1 MGYIAPVNM
10 EQTAQYQLRT
20 IQNVVQPI
28 TWERIYRVKLH
39 EQLAKHQEL
48 DEVYRRKE
56 QLKRQAAQDQENR
69 AKHQAVVVSEQA
81 KVGKRETPLL
91 SEIQVKESLL
101 VTLYNKGFS
110 FYERVIV
117 QHRK

>member
-48 DEVYRRKE
+48 D
-56 QLKRQAAQDQENR
+56 RQAAQDQENR

-91 SEIQVKESLL
+91 SEI
-101 VTLYNKGFS
+101 TGKGKFIS
-110 FYERVIV
+110 DSV
-117 QHRK
+117 